1 MIRMVIMTDCILIV
15 QFECS
20 VSHKHIQSAQCRT
33 GSFHKTHNQ
42 FHVHSVGEGRRSGA
56 VSLHHL
62 LSPQL
67 TAESLIT
74 TPSQGESPIT
84 AALLSLPTWLRCKNQ
99 NQSAVNVSP
108 PFHSPFFPTV
118 LVKNKPEKPLRQLK
132 RCSVCLDIW
141 ATDGLSEM
149 DKWWQNRNRHA

>member
-1 MIRMVIMTDCILIV
+1 MTKCILII
-15 QFECS
+15 QFQCS
-20 VSHKHIQSAQCRT
+20 VSHKHIHIQSAQCRT
-33 GSFHKTHNQ
+33 GLFHKAHNQ
-42 FHVHSVGEGRRSGA
+42 FHVHSVGEGRGSGA

-67 TAESLIT
+67 TAESLIN

-84 AALLSLPTWLRCKNQ
+84 ASFLSLSTRLRCKNR

-108 PFHSPFFPTV
+108 PFHSTSFPTA
-118 LVKNKPEKPLRQLK
+118 LVKNKPKKPLRQLK

-141 ATDGLSEM
+141 ATDGLSDT
-149 DKWWQNRNRHA
+149 DKWWQNRNRHT